1 VGSDLH
7 RFGVTKAEFHS
18 ANQERFRD
26 WPHSMLA
33 TSTHDSKRSEDVRAR
48 LNVLAEIPSL
58 WRLHVRDWRR
68 HNRSHKSLVN
78 ERPAPSVNDEYL
90 LYQTLLGAWPLKPLT
105 DQASWDAFSQRIE
118 SYMLKAIREAKE
130 NTSWINRNAL
140 YEGAVS
146 SFVKQLL
153 TPGAQNRF
161 LNDFVPFQRRI
172 ARIGFWN
179 SLSQTLLKL
188 TSPGIPDIYQGNE
201 LWDFS
206 LVDPDNRRPVDYT
219 HRREVFESIRHWS
232 GEPDPS
238 AIGKLLD
245 APEDDRLKLYLIWKT
260 LCLRKDQPDL
270 FQQGEYL
277 PVDVLGPKADHVVA
291 FARKFQDT
299 NIIVIAPRLVAG
311 LLNDREVPPVGPTI
325 WEDTHIVVP
334 SCPCSES
341 YRNIF
346 TGESLE
352 FKKTG
357 NGAKIAVAEA
367 LAHFPVAVFFPG

>member
-1 VGSDLH
+1 
-7 RFGVTKAEFHS
+7 
-18 ANQERFRD
+18 
-26 WPHSMLA
+26 
-33 TSTHDSKRSEDVRAR
+33 
-48 LNVLAEIPSL
+48 
-58 WRLHVRDWRR
+58 
-68 HNRSHKSLVN
+68 
-78 ERPAPSVNDEYL
+78 
-90 LYQTLLGAWPLKPLT
+90 
-105 DQASWDAFSQRIE
+105 
-118 SYMLKAIREAKE
+118 MLKAIREAKE

-146 SFVKQLL
+146 SFVKELL
-153 TPGAQNRF
+153 NSGPQNRF

-188 TSPGIPDIYQGNE
+188 TSPGAPDIYQGNE

-206 LVDPDNRRPVDYT
+206 LVDPDNRRPVDYI
-219 HRREVFESIRHWS
+219 HRRQLFESIRHWS

-245 APEDDRLKLYLIWKT
+245 APEDDRLKLYLIWRT
-260 LCLRKDQPDL
+260 LCLRKNQPDL

-277 PVDVLGPKADHVVA
+277 PLEVLGSRADHVVA

-311 LLNDREVPPVGPTI
+311 LLNDREVPPVGPAV

-334 SCPCSES
+334 SCPCAVS
-341 YRNIF
+341 YHNIF

-352 FKKTG
+352 LQKTADS
-357 NGAKIAVAEA
+357 AKIAVAEA